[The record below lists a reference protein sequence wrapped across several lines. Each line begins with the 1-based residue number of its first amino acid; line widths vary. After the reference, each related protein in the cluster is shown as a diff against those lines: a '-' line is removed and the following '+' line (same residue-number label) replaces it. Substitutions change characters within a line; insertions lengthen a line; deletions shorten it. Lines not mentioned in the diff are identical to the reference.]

1 MADYG
6 LLPSAGYGTGYDA
19 NVDPSISNE
28 FAAAA
33 FRVAHSSIQGTVK

>member
-6 LLPSAGYGTGYDA
+6 LLPSAGYGIGYDP

-33 FRVAHSSIQGTVK
+33 FRVAHAIQGTVK